1 MNGAVDN
8 SANGGRVRK
17 TRCPGRNARIVE
29 RYGVDSLPAPLRRTA
44 AAAWR
49 ELRRGLLADRESLE
63 APRERRVYSAASD
76 IPPAAAAVL
85 ALAVSNALAAAG
97 GRAERAKRIEAQA
110 RRRWARRRIADEFNG
125 RNYRALAV
133 RYRLS
138 ERSVRRIVDRRKK

>member
-1 MNGAVDN
+1 MNGAG
-8 SANGGRVRK
+8 ARM
-17 TRCPGRNARIVE
+17 RCPGRNARIVE
-29 RYGVDSLPAPLRRTA
+29 RYGVDSLPAPLRRAA

-49 ELRRGLLADRESLE
+49 ELRRGLLADRE
-63 APRERRVYSAASD
+63 RRVYSAASD
-76 IPPAAAAVL
+76 IPPAEAAIL